1 MSIIIHR
8 GSSFLVCDASG
19 DIQPGSDRGF
29 FVQDTRF
36 LSRWEMALDGQ
47 KLLALG
53 VATPRPNEARH
64 FLTNPQLRRAAR
76 ATLAVRLRTIVAGG
90 LHCDIDVENFGDE
103 ETESTFQLGLAA
115 DFEYV
120 LTVKKQ
126 ATSGTAPERPR
137 PNAQPAQDG
146 RSLRLWLED
155 GEVPREATIAF
166 GEKPGFLDASSARWA
181 VPLPKRG
188 RFHICIDVTIRL
200 ADRHVAPQETCD
212 GTGGEQQTAE
222 RARHRRK
229 QVRSQAPVLETD
241 HDVLRHAYSQA
252 VADLAELRLK
262 GEGDLAEEGA
272 GAIAAGIPWYMD
284 LFGRDSLIA
293 AIESILQDPQ
303 LARGTLLALAR
314 LQGKKRDP
322 RTEEEPGKILHEYRA
337 GPVPPVARKQIPA
350 YPYYGT
356 IDATPWF
363 LVALSEHAR
372 VTGDLSLSREL
383 WPNVLAALEWISRW
397 GDRDGDGFLE
407 YQRDGDEG
415 LRNQCWKDS
424 EDSIRFRDGRLASP
438 PIAVV
443 EAQGYVVD
451 ALDRVGQLAR
461 HLRHADLARDLAE
474 RAATLRRRIA
484 SAYWMDERGT
494 FALALDAQKRQ
505 VDSLTS
511 NPAHLLFS
519 GAATQEH
526 AKSVAGTLV
535 SNELFS
541 GFGIRTMGTRE
552 GGFNPMSYHNGSV
565 WPHDNAIALA
575 GLVRYR
581 LDEAASK
588 VADGFISALAHF
600 ERNQPP
606 ELFCGFAREESSAP
620 VAYLQANKPQ
630 AWASGAV
637 LLLVRS
643 IAGLSID
650 VLEKRVEARPL
661 SIPGVRHLSLR
672 GIPVGEH
679 RVDVHV
685 DYERKPRVRIEGL
698 PPGIDAATHD

>member
-1 MSIIIHR
+1 MELR
-8 GSSFLVCDASG
+8 
-19 DIQPGSDRGF
+19 
-29 FVQDTRF
+29 
-36 LSRWEMALDGQ
+36 
-47 KLLALG
+47 LG
-53 VATPRPNEARH
+53 
-64 FLTNPQLRRAAR
+64 
-76 ATLAVRLRTIVAGG
+76 
-90 LHCDIDVENFGDE
+90 
-103 ETESTFQLGLAA
+103 A

-126 ATSGTAPERPR
+126 ATTGSGPERPQSK
-137 PNAQPAQDG
+137 AEPADDG
-146 RSLRLWLED
+146 GSLKLALD
-155 GEVPREATIAF
+155 QAEVPREATIAF

-181 VPLPKRG
+181 LRLPKRG
-188 RFHICIDVTIRL
+188 RFHACIDVAIRL
-200 ADRHVAPQETCD
+200 ADKHIAPQETCD
-212 GTGGEQQTAE
+212 GTGGERETAE

-262 GEGDLAEEGA
+262 GEGDMAEEGA

-303 LARGTLLALAR
+303 LARGTLGALAH

-322 RTEEEPGKILHEYRA
+322 RTEEAPGKILHEYRA
-337 GPVPPVARKQIPA
+337 GPVPPIARKQIPG

-363 LVALSEHAR
+363 LIALSEHAR
-372 VTGDLSLSREL
+372 ITGDLSLAREL
-383 WPNVLAALEWISRW
+383 WPNVTAALEWISRW

-407 YQRDGDEG
+407 YQRDSDEG

-424 EDSIRFRDGRLASP
+424 EDSIRFRDGRLAKP

-443 EAQGYVVD
+443 EVQGYVVD
-451 ALDRVGQLAR
+451 AFERIAQLAR
-461 HLRHADLARDLAE
+461 HLGHRDLASDLTE
-474 RAATLRRRIA
+474 RAGALRRRVA
-484 SAYWMDERGT
+484 TAYWMEERGT
-494 FALALDAQKRQ
+494 FALALDAHKRQ

-519 GAATQEH
+519 GAVTKEQ
-526 AKSVAGTLV
+526 AKRVARTLI
-535 SNELFS
+535 SDELFS
-541 GFGIRTMGTRE
+541 GFGIRTMGARE

-575 GLVRYR
+575 GLVRYG
-581 LDEAASK
+581 LDDEAAK
-588 VADGFISALAHF
+588 VAGGFISALQHF
-600 ERNQPP
+600 ERNEPP
-606 ELFCGFAREESSAP
+606 ELFCGFAREQSTAP

-637 LLLVRS
+637 LLLVRC
-643 IAGLSID
+643 IAGITID
-650 VLEKRVEARPL
+650 ALEKRIEIRPL
-661 SIPGVRHLSLR
+661 PLPGVGALSFR
-672 GIPVGEH
+672 GVPVAEH
-679 RVDVHV
+679 RIDVHI
-685 DYERKPRVRIEGL
+685 DSGRKPRVDGA
-698 PPGIDAATHD
+698 PPGFTVQTPD